1 MNSHP
6 NLVSS
11 ANWQSRDLH
20 SSPVIF
26 LRDPSQQFFSHVWT
40 EHQENM
46 SLKYNPL
53 HPTFRVYWD
62 TKVFLFF
69 IQNID
74 FGHSSQCFKQKYGK
88 C

>member
-26 LRDPSQQFFSHVWT
+26 LRGGNGHILSSKGLDFNVFSII
-40 EHQENM
+40 
-46 SLKYNPL
+46 
-53 HPTFRVYWD
+53 
-62 TKVFLFF
+62 FLYF
-69 IQNID
+69 IQQ
-74 FGHSSQCFKQKYGK
+74 SVV
-88 C
+88 

>member
-26 LRDPSQQFFSHVWT
+26 LRDLIKFNTLNDDMKYSKNGKKVPSNSTILVGNT
-40 EHQENM
+40 
-46 SLKYNPL
+46 SLK
-53 HPTFRVYWD
+53 V
-62 TKVFLFF
+62 KILF
-69 IQNID
+69 Q
-74 FGHSSQCFKQKYGK
+74 
-88 C
+88 

>member
-26 LRDPSQQFFSHVWT
+26 LRGIGYNLNVMRQSACLVFNPIMVDNYAAFFNCTPVGRASDS
-40 EHQENM
+40 M
-46 SLKYNPL
+46 MA
-53 HPTFRVYWD
+53 PT
-62 TKVFLFF
+62 
-69 IQNID
+69 
-74 FGHSSQCFKQKYGK
+74 
-88 C
+88 

>member
-26 LRDPSQQFFSHVWT
+26 LREFTDFSGTPS
-40 EHQENM
+40 
-46 SLKYNPL
+46 
-53 HPTFRVYWD
+53 RVCAFIGMDGMGLISGIDYW
-62 TKVFLFF
+62 
-69 IQNID
+69 N
-74 FGHSSQCFKQKYGK
+74 
-88 C
+88 

>member
-26 LRDPSQQFFSHVWT
+26 LRARGKSRQEVSRGIIVKESTDADTSPSLIISS
-40 EHQENM
+40 E
-46 SLKYNPL
+46 
-53 HPTFRVYWD
+53 
-62 TKVFLFF
+62 LF
-69 IQNID
+69 
-74 FGHSSQCFKQKYGK
+74 GRS
-88 C
+88 

>member
-26 LRDPSQQFFSHVWT
+26 LRG
-40 EHQENM
+40 M
-46 SLKYNPL
+46 SYPKLLGKISL
-53 HPTFRVYWD
+53 EAIE
-62 TKVFLFF
+62 L
-69 IQNID
+69 
-74 FGHSSQCFKQKYGK
+74 SSQVSVPNIISGSVSMMIGWLGFYHNCSQLWKIGRHA
-88 C
+88 

>member
-26 LRDPSQQFFSHVWT
+26 LRENIDILNGFLLLNHFYFLPSSIEPFG
-40 EHQENM
+40 
-46 SLKYNPL
+46 K
-53 HPTFRVYWD
+53 
-62 TKVFLFF
+62 LFF
-69 IQNID
+69 REKKSILIT
-74 FGHSSQCFKQKYGK
+74 FTASSLIWSRV
-88 C
+88 

>member
-26 LRDPSQQFFSHVWT
+26 LRGSMYAGFNVFFSLLNTCIIISFLGHGCLSSDT
-40 EHQENM
+40 ESIN
-46 SLKYNPL
+46 L
-53 HPTFRVYWD
+53 RCGV
-62 TKVFLFF
+62 
-69 IQNID
+69 
-74 FGHSSQCFKQKYGK
+74 GG
-88 C
+88 